1 MKHGSHRAS
10 SHRWDHLFPPT
21 GQLRGHA
28 QSQECG
34 KSLIL
39 GQFSPW
45 HRLGTHIANVTF
57 SSMQMTKPNKNMKNK
72 RYAMLVAAVAFIGF
86 ATFNSSLRYSQS
98 ITVQHECTLALWRR
112 ED

>member
-1 MKHGSHRAS
+1 
-10 SHRWDHLFPPT
+10 
-21 GQLRGHA
+21 
-28 QSQECG
+28 
-34 KSLIL
+34 
-39 GQFSPW
+39 
-45 HRLGTHIANVTF
+45 
-57 SSMQMTKPNKNMKNK
+57 MQMTKPNKNMKNK